1 MARRPSPEQAITEH
15 GPLVWSLCRRLADEP
30 EDAYQ
35 ESWERVIRGLPTWDP
50 AGPAKLSTWIAVIT
64 HRVIVDRHRRRR
76 TRGEELEPDGLIA
89 PLRPEHGL
97 DLERALDRLP
107 EVWRR
112 VVVLHH
118 VAGLSLEEIAATEG
132 VAVGTI
138 KSRLHR
144 ARGALV
150 ALLGGA

>member
-1 MARRPSPEQAITEH
+1 MSLRPTAEQALAEH
-15 GPLVWSLCRRLADEP
+15 GPLVWGLCRRLADEP
-30 EDAYQ
+30 EDAWQ
-35 ESWERVIRGLPTWDP
+35 ESWERVIRALPTWDP
-50 AGPAKLSTWIAVIT
+50 QGPAKLSTWIATIT
-64 HRVIVDRHRRRR
+64 HRVIIDRLRRRR
-76 TRGEELEPDGLIA
+76 SRGEELEPDGLIA
-89 PLRPEHGL
+89 PARPEAAL
-97 DLERALDRLP
+97 DLERALHRLP
-107 EVWRR
+107 GPWRR

-150 ALLGGA
+150 GLLGGA

>member
-64 HRVIVDRHRRRR
+64 HRVIV
-76 TRGEELEPDGLIA
+76 A
-89 PLRPEHGL
+89 PARPEHGL

>member
-1 MARRPSPEQAITEH
+1 MAPRPSPDQALAEH
-15 GPLVWSLCRRLADEP
+15 GALVWSLCRRLADEP

-35 ESWERVIRGLPTWDP
+35 ESWERVLRALPGWDP
-50 AGPAKLSTWIAVIT
+50 GGPAKLSTWIATIT
-64 HRVIVDRHRRRR
+64 HRVIVDRLRRRR
-76 TRGEELEPDGLIA
+76 TRGEQLEPDGLIA
-89 PLRPEHGL
+89 PARPETGL
-97 DLERALDRLP
+97 DLERALMALP
-107 EVWRR
+107 APWRR

-118 VAGLSLEEIAATEG
+118 VAGLSLQEIAETEG

-150 ALLGGA
+150 GSLGGA